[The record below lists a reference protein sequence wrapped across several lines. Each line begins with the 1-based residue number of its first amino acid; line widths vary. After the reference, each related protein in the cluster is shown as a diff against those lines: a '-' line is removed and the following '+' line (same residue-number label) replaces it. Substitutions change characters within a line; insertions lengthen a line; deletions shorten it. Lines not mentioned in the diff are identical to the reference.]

1 MVEINLNEYRHH
13 LNVNILYL
21 HHQIIVEMYRE
32 MDIMRRVLMNQHL
45 NFEINEHYHVVERQ
59 DCKFLMPIKKQIR
72 KVKEKKQV
80 INYFLL
86 LYVFGHL
93 MVNYLERHH

>member
-1 MVEINLNEYRHH
+1 MIEINLNEYHHH

-21 HHQIIVEMYRE
+21 HHQIIVEMYHE

-45 NFEINEHYHVVERQ
+45 NFEINEYYHVVELM

-72 KVKEKKQV
+72 KVKEKNKSL
-80 INYFLL
+80 IIFYYYMFSCICW
-86 LYVFGHL
+86 
-93 MVNYLERHH
+93 